1 MFNWDSINKVS
12 CLVTIGAPIVTFI
25 TGLKFYKIKRWF
37 EYKRIK
43 NNVLKEDSGVLI
55 VSLGKNDIENQVRLW
70 LKQKKGYKNIPDE
83 RIFKIQRIGNIIS
96 KDIDN
101 IIKCLRD
108 RKFKFQRK
116 GIFNIHLFVAAPIV
130 MCEIIG
136 AEFKNDFT
144 VFVYQYNPNSK
155 NKYELWGKLQR

>member
-43 NNVLKEDSGVLI
+43 NNVSKEDSGVLI

-83 RIFKIQRIGNIIS
+83 RILKIQRIGNIIS

-144 VFVYQYNPNSK
+144 VFVYQYNPNNK
-155 NKYELWGKLQR
+155 NKYELWEKLQR

>member
-43 NNVLKEDSGVLI
+43 NNVSKEDSGVLI

-70 LKQKKGYKNIPDE
+70 LKQNKGYKNIPDE
-83 RIFKIQRIGNIIS
+83 RILKIQKIGNIIS

>member
-130 MCEIIG
+130 MCE
-136 AEFKNDFT
+136 
-144 VFVYQYNPNSK
+144 
-155 NKYELWGKLQR
+155 